1 MYINKKIQVKW
12 NCMLPNQYSS
22 TNGVKKGGCLTSTLF
37 SIYVN
42 DVIDVLGSANI
53 NYWLSL

>member
-1 MYINKKIQVKW
+1 
-12 NCMLPNQYSS
+12 MLPNQYSI
-22 TNGVKKGGCLTSTLF
+22 TNGVKKDGCLSPTLF
-37 SIYVN
+37 SIYAN